1 MMSVV
6 HNMVM
11 MNAERQFG
19 IVSGRK
25 AKSTE
30 KLSSGYKINRA
41 ADDAAGLSISEK
53 MRRQIRGLKQGSEN
67 IQEGISLVQVADGAL
82 AEVVDV
88 LQRINELSVKAY
100 NDTNNEEDR
109 NYIQAEVTQLIKE
122 IERISDD
129 TTYNEMQLL
138 KGNPIDT
145 VTVVP
150 DTWYTTTKK
159 QRVLKEIPEWL
170 KKGVDT
176 TLHTGHGYTGVQET
190 DGVMVVS
197 KKNGNKYEYTYY
209 GPNKGDNY
217 GENHAKWERGSEWTE
232 SIDNNAAAKISFAGL
247 LDSANAVDLYNNLY
261 GLLGGSIGVPC
272 GTCSSQYYGIN
283 FTGTVGG
290 VTANA
295 SGYLHSGTLAGGV
308 LNLTDLNNAD
318 LQFTDD
324 NGNKVTCFDKVAE
337 LLGKHSDNTLTDL
350 EKENQTKALAE
361 DIAKKIRDAAYNVM
375 TNVTSARDHFDRA
388 LVSGDYDIIVYDYRD
403 TNRLTSQGAADATVQ
418 TQAYSV
424 IETPLSYLRPGTT
437 VEVQHPLWIVASCQ
451 DNDKIPINLPLVT
464 VETLGITGY
473 DVARYKEI
481 QDYTDSYKDKVA
493 KNKELMDDYRKELAA
508 WSQDYTEILHED
520 EIEETYIKSSTPDV
534 YADYYENGEKKR
546 RLVQRG
552 KTEYGTKKVKRTWTT
567 RQYNNPR
574 PPMPSMIAIDEDSD
588 IIKSYVY
595 DGDSNRKI
603 KDALNYV
610 LKCRTDLGASQN
622 RLEHAYN
629 NNRNKEENTT
639 ASESKIR
646 DTDIADEMVRFSN
659 LNILQQAGQAV
670 LSHGMQDRQ
679 YILNL
684 LQ

>member
-41 ADDAAGLSISEK
+41 ADDAAGLSMSEK

-109 NYIQAEVTQLIKE
+109 DYIQAEVTQLIKE

-159 QRVLKEIPEWL
+159 QTVLMEIPDWL

-176 TLHTGHGYTGVQET
+176 ELQRGHSYTGTQEK
-190 DGVMVVS
+190 DGIMVVS
-197 KKNGNKYEYTYY
+197 KKNGSKYEYTYY
-209 GPNKGDNY
+209 GPNKGNNY
-217 GENHAKWERGSEWTE
+217 GENHAKWGNREWTDTI
-232 SIDNNAAAKISFAGL
+232 SDNAAAKISFEGL

-261 GLLGGSIGVPC
+261 GLLGCSIGVPC
-272 GTCSSQYYGIN
+272 GTCSSQFYGIN

-290 VTANA
+290 ITANA

-308 LNLTDLNNAD
+308 LNLTNLNNPD

-324 NGNKVTCFDKVAE
+324 NGKKVTCFDKVAE
-337 LLGKHSDNTLTDL
+337 LLGKHSDDTLSDQD
-350 EKENQTKALAE
+350 KADQTKALADE
-361 DIAKKIRDAAYNVM
+361 IAKKIRNAAFNVM
-375 TNVTSARDHFDRA
+375 TNVTSAKDHFDRA

-403 TNRLTSQGAADATVQ
+403 IDMLTNQGAADASVQ
-418 TQAYSV
+418 TRAYSV
-424 IETPLSYLRPGTT
+424 IETPLSYLHPGTT

-451 DNDKIPINLPLVT
+451 DNDRIPINLPLVT
-464 VETLGITGY
+464 AETLGITGY
-473 DVARYKEI
+473 DISRYKVIEE
-481 QDYTDSYKDKVA
+481 YSDSYKDKVA
-493 KNKELMDDYRKELAA
+493 KNQELMDDYRKELAA
-508 WSQDYTEILHED
+508 WSQDYTEIKHED
-520 EIEETYIKSSTPDV
+520 EVEETYVKSSTPDI
-534 YADYYENGEKKR
+534 YADVYINGEKR
-546 RLVQRG
+546 RQLVQRG

-567 RQYNNPR
+567 RQYNSPR
-574 PPMPSMIAIDEDSD
+574 PTMPPLIAFDDSD
-588 IIKSYVY
+588 IVKRYVY

-603 KDALNYV
+603 KDALSYV
-610 LKCRTDLGASQN
+610 LRCRTDLGATQN

-629 NNRNKEENTT
+629 NNRNKEENMT
-639 ASESKIR
+639 ASESRIR

-679 YILNL
+679 YILSL